1 MTTKIKLNINELRE
15 ALEFY
20 DSLEE
25 WAVVGA
31 QLIEF
36 EKDSSSGI
44 GYTLKAS
51 ITEVYLKQGSD
62 NSVIVSTFITDVSS
76 W

>member
-15 ALEFY
+15 ALAFY
-20 DSLEE
+20 DSLED
-25 WAVVGA
+25 WAVEDA
-31 QLIEF
+31 HFIEL

-51 ITEVYLKQGSD
+51 IPDVYLKQDSD
-62 NSVIVSTFITDVSS
+62 NPVIISAFITDVSS